1 MRQVKLIILSI
12 FLNIMSKLRFSG
24 HDTFIVR
31 TFWPKKGYD
40 FINNGGNF
48 NAEDAVIDLGV
59 GKNMVSSINFWM
71 KALGLVDEKTN
82 ELTEIA
88 DFLLNENGAD
98 PFLEDIGT
106 IWLLHYYL
114 VKTNYASIY
123 NLVFNEFRKE
133 RSVFN
138 KKQLTAFIKRKFTE
152 EEDNSYNPNTIK
164 NDISV
169 FLRQYRK
176 VDFQSIVK
184 NFEDEIS
191 SLMIELELI
200 TSSIE
205 EEIKEGTNSKEKI
218 EWFYLHG
225 ESRNNLPP
233 EILLFSILDSFEGDK
248 NIALK
253 RLQIEMNSP
262 GMVFLLNK
270 EALYNQ
276 LKELEVLFPGITLSE
291 TAGNVVLVL
300 PDSIDKWEILRNYYA
315 N

>member
-1 MRQVKLIILSI
+1 M
-12 FLNIMSKLRFSG
+12 NKLRFSG

-59 GKNMVSSINFWM
+59 GKNMVTSINFWM

-82 ELTEIA
+82 ELTGIA
-88 DFLLNENGAD
+88 DFLLNDNGAD

-114 VKTNYASIY
+114 VKTNYSSIY

-138 KKQLTAFIKRKFTE
+138 KNQLASFIKRKFSE
-152 EEDNSYNPNTIK
+152 ESDNTFNPNTIK
-164 NDISV
+164 NDIAV

-176 VDFQSIVK
+176 VDFQSISK

-200 TSSIE
+200 TSTIE
-205 EEIKEGTNSKEKI
+205 EEIKEGTNKKEKI

-225 ESRNNLPP
+225 EIRNNLPP
-233 EILLFSILDSFEGDK
+233 AILLFSILESFEGDK
-248 NIALK
+248 NISFK

-262 GMVFLLNK
+262 GMLFLLNK

-276 LKELEVLFPGITLSE
+276 LKELEVLYPKITLSE
-291 TAGNVVLVL
+291 TAGNLVLVL
-300 PDSIDKWEILRNYYA
+300 PETIDKWEILRNYYA

>member
-1 MRQVKLIILSI
+1 
-12 FLNIMSKLRFSG
+12 MSKLRFSG

-40 FINNGGNF
+40 FIRNGGNF

-88 DFLLNENGAD
+88 DFLLNDNGAD

-106 IWLLHYYL
+106 IWMLHYYL
-114 VKTNYASIY
+114 IKTNYSSIY

-138 KKQLTAFIKRKFTE
+138 KKQLVAFIKRKFSE
-152 EEDNSYNPNTIK
+152 EDDNSYNPNTIDK
-164 NDISV
+164 DISV
-169 FLRQYRK
+169 FIRQYRK
-176 VDFQSIVK
+176 IDFQSISK

-200 TSSIE
+200 NSTIE
-205 EEIKEGTNSKEKI
+205 EDIKVGSNKKEKI

-225 ESRNNLPP
+225 EIRNNLPP
-233 EILLFSILDSFEGDK
+233 AILLYSILDNFEGAQ

-262 GMVFLLNK
+262 GMIFLLNK
-270 EALYNQ
+270 EALYKQ
-276 LKELEVLFPGITLSE
+276 LKELEILYPGITLSE
-291 TAGNVVLVL
+291 TAGNVVLVI
-300 PDSIDKWEILRNYYA
+300 PEEIDKWEILRNYYA